1 MYRTL
6 PYIALF
12 AATMLLQVF
21 LFDNLSISVY
31 LNPLIYMVFIVLLP
45 LDTPPVVLLGAG
57 LLTGVAMDAAM
68 GTAGIN
74 TIATLPVAFAR
85 PMLLNLLCGRDSI
98 REGGVPSSE
107 RLGRRKF
114 IDYLVI
120 VILLHHTLFF
130 LLEALSWEHLLHTV
144 IRIVV
149 SSLVT
154 LAFVWIIARVFTVK
168 LSVRV

>member
-1 MYRTL
+1 MRGT
-6 PYIALF
+6 
-12 AATMLLQVF
+12 
-21 LFDNLSISVY
+21 
-31 LNPLIYMVFIVLLP
+31 LIYVMGPSGSGKDSLLSALRP
-45 LDTPPVVLLGAG
+45 RLRG
-57 LLTGVAMDAAM
+57 
-68 GTAGIN
+68 
-74 TIATLPVAFAR
+74 LPVAFAR